1 MNLEVTNWPDI
12 KGQILRAILSDD
24 LDKARKLIIDGGDQL
39 SLIKDLLSKADNTS
53 RPLKHFTAQLPQE
66 ITTAVSYTCGI
77 GCQMCSSGFADRTS
91 KFDDY
96 KYVSPEQFDEVLPWL
111 DTASLVVYVGTGETL
126 DSPHIYDFVK
136 KAKGKPTTLT
146 TSGVSLTRD
155 KVKRLIKSNL
165 HTICFSFDG
174 ITSAGHGSGNEKYSK
189 TILNRIDMVQA
200 TKNELGVDTPH
211 IMINMVLNN
220 ENVDQLDEMVDLAL
234 SKNAIRL
241 LLSIMTPLND
251 DLFKKSIF
259 TDFRYYQNKINR
271 SIARGNKKGLQVMF
285 GNAKEI
291 KDSQPCSSVDRM
303 LAFNEDRYHPSVC
316 CGPIAMPIRI
326 KGESPENYW
335 NSFPFRYFRY
345 LHDQEESEPLPVAC
359 DTCWEMHPLKFAE
372 KMHRRHNTFEAYPL
386 YLEAGELKNNNQWG
400 KAENN
405 YRTIINETDD
415 PTWKG
420 KAYFHLAE
428 QELRQKNYP
437 KAYELLQ
444 LTVKNYYEHQ
454 LAFAYLYLLMVIVEE
469 NPEGISLS
477 LEQVQCTA

>member
-1 MNLEVTNWPDI
+1 MEHEATNWPDI
-12 KGQILRAILSDD
+12 KGQVLRAILIDD
-24 LDKARKLIIDGGDQL
+24 LDKASELLKEDDEEL
-39 SLIKDLLSKADNTS
+39 SLIRDLLSKVDSKA
-53 RPLKHFTAQLPQE
+53 RPLELLTAKLPKE

-77 GCQMCSSGFADRTS
+77 GCQMCSSGFADRVS

-96 KYVSPEQFDEVLPWL
+96 KYVSPEQFDEALPWI

-146 TSGVSLTRD
+146 TSGVPLTRD

-174 ITSAGHGSGNEKYSK
+174 ITSAGHGSGSEKYSK

-200 TKNELGVDTPH
+200 TKKELGADTPH
-211 IMINMVLNN
+211 VMINMVLNN
-220 ENVDQLDEMVDLAL
+220 ENVDQLDEMIDLAL
-234 SKNAIRL
+234 SKNAIML

-259 TDFRYYQNKINR
+259 TDFKYYQNKINR
-271 SIARGNKKGLQVMF
+271 SIERGNKKGLQVKF
-285 GNAKEI
+285 GNATEI

-316 CGPIAMPIRI
+316 CGPITMPIKIRD
-326 KGESPENYW
+326 ESPDTYW

-345 LHDQEESEPLPVAC
+345 MHDQGESESLPVAC

-372 KMHRRHNTFEAYPL
+372 KMQHRQNTFEAYPL
-386 YLEAGELKNNNQWG
+386 YLEAGELKKNNQWN
-400 KAENN
+400 KAERN
-405 YRTIINETDD
+405 YKTIIQKSDD

-428 QELRQKNYP
+428 QKVREKNYP
-437 KAYELLQ
+437 KAYELFQ
-444 LTVKNYYEHQ
+444 QTVKNYYEHQ
-454 LAFAYLYLLMVIVEE
+454 LAFAYLYLLIMILEE
-469 NPEGISLS
+469 NPKGVSLS
-477 LEQVQCTA
+477 LEHMQCTA